1 MYYEDT
7 NFCIKVQFL
16 SDLKVRQLQ
25 IKFNNNS
32 QLIIFNQRL
41 IKDEHEVYK
50 AKFLNHTEFQLEKI
64 FNELY
69 SKYIGIKSED
79 DLDALLSKWKC
90 LEDDYLINTKDFDS
104 NIKYLILHKNKSLR
118 MGDNLRKLIKNLETR
133 ENLAE
138 VKESLQRD
146 YDRNLL
152 ELKVK

>member
-1 MYYEDT
+1 M
-7 NFCIKVQFL
+7 
-16 SDLKVRQLQ
+16 
-25 IKFNNNS
+25 
-32 QLIIFNQRL
+32 
-41 IKDEHEVYK
+41 
-50 AKFLNHTEFQLEKI
+50 EKI

-79 DLDALLSKWKC
+79 DLDSLLSKWKC